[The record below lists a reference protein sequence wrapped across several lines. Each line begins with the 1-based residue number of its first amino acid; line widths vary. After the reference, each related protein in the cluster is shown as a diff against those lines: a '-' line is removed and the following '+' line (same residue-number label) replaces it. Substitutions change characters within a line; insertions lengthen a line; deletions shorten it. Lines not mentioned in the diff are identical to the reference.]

1 VGEPSAPASPK
12 LLLRRYSF
20 LVAVLAVSVCVN
32 ASSAS
37 AATGGEQSYG
47 DQVGD
52 AVKGPVVTV
61 VKCLVYALLI
71 IGAVWVLVLIRRLW
85 RLLPARHGTVVALE
99 DLVADV
105 KERQAASH
113 VLSRQLLTEIS
124 SLGSAGG
131 ADIQEID
138 ETSDLDRTFVAN
150 LRIAGEGVENL
161 DSLMQGETAVSVGP
175 VRFSLRQVAY
185 YLGSLFRRRS
195 EFELVGSLT
204 KSRDRVVLTVE
215 NRGAAGQVI
224 RRWHSTRTGDYGVAD
239 AVRDVA
245 MQIVVGLGLSTAT
258 SDWRSFRD
266 YREALDVFGT
276 AGDAADPR
284 EPLESARVLLARSLD
299 RDPLNPLARFYLA
312 TVNRKLGEND
322 EAVEQFRLLENFAT
336 KHASAW
342 LEHFKEVH
350 PEFRR
355 VVRYNLAASLLKLE
369 TRGAQREAL
378 QMLNG
383 LLERLVKT
391 RPEPAAD
398 SAEYRFGVLVQSA
411 LAWALTFRLEREL
424 HRDEPDG
431 KSADRRS
438 ADVARLISEI
448 KKIRGSIQD
457 SVPATTRSGAVY
469 ASALATAENAFGR
482 ASYLL
487 GRQKDAFEAYRRAA
501 TLLPDLVDAQLNLVE
516 LFLGLKDVGWQAQA
530 EAAICQ
536 VLRVDPSNEQAE
548 YLYGRLC
555 ADPSVARYKAAEEH
569 LTRAGNSPEALF
581 LHAQILAEQD
591 DDLSAALALLDR
603 AIALAPAPGHRL
615 LGYVNFV
622 LELAKKGDADRELLL
637 KARERADRLATDGIS
652 PRFRRRGVELI
663 AELDEALNPLQIDSV
678 TGDRSTADERPP
690 GPRRAPAPRP
700 S

>member
-1 VGEPSAPASPK
+1 MGEPSAPAPPK
-12 LLLRRYSF
+12 LRLRRFSF
-20 LVAVLAVSVCVN
+20 LVAVLAVSVCVH

-37 AATGGEQSYG
+37 AATAGAQSYG

-52 AVKGPVVTV
+52 AVKGPIVTV
-61 VKCLVYALLI
+61 VKWLVYALLI

-131 ADIQEID
+131 ADIEEID

-266 YREALDVFGT
+266 YREALDVLGT
-276 AGDAADPR
+276 AGDAAQI
-284 EPLESARVLLARSLD
+284 LESRSRAPASCSRARSTGT
-299 RDPLNPLARFYLA
+299 RS
-312 TVNRKLGEND
+312 T
-322 EAVEQFRLLENFAT
+322 RLRASTSRRSTGSWVTTTRRSSSSGCSRTSPRSTTPPGSSTSRRSTPSSAEWFAT
-336 KHASAW
+336 TWLRRSSSSRHGARNVRRCRCSTGSSSDWPRLGRNRLPTLRSTASAC
-342 LEHFKEVH
+342 
-350 PEFRR
+350 
-355 VVRYNLAASLLKLE
+355 S
-369 TRGAQREAL
+369 
-378 QMLNG
+378 
-383 LLERLVKT
+383 
-391 RPEPAAD
+391 
-398 SAEYRFGVLVQSA
+398 SQSA

-424 HRDEPDG
+424 QRDEPDG

-448 KKIRGSIQD
+448 KKTRGSIQD
-457 SVPATTRSGAVY
+457 SVPATTRSRAVY

-482 ASYLL
+482 ASNLL
-487 GRQKDAFEAYRRAA
+487 GRQKDALEAYRRAA

-516 LFLGLKDVGWQAQA
+516 LLLGLKELGWQAQA

-536 VLRVDPSNEQAE
+536 VLRVDPSNERAE

-555 ADPSVARYKAAEEH
+555 ADPSVARYKEAEEH
-569 LTRAGNSPEALF
+569 LTRAGSSPEALF

-591 DDLSAALALLDR
+591 DDLPAALALLDR

-652 PRFRRRGVELI
+652 SRFRRRGVELI
-663 AELDEALNPLQIDSV
+663 AELDEALNPVQIDSV
-678 TGDRSTADERPP
+678 TGDRSTADHSQP
-690 GPRRAPAPRP
+690 GPRRPAPRP
-700 S
+700 T